1 MAMESVPRAV
11 ATGSRSQL
19 PVPVAR
25 GHATDHEKLA
35 LGITCPDEPSES
47 DSDLARLIPAIT
59 FFTFIALMP

>member
-25 GHATDHEKLA
+25 GHATDREKVA
-35 LGITCPDEPSES
+35 PGITCPDAPSE
-47 DSDLARLIPAIT
+47 AIPIW
-59 FFTFIALMP
+59 PG